1 MLLRALIACSALALM
16 QTQALAG
23 SQFLGTIGMYICDG
37 GEDLCSNTLTS
48 SPINLPPGP
57 FTEDFVFDFV
67 NDFPHY
73 PDDIPLLQANVQLET
88 DNPADFDSGNVQ
100 LYDSSGMP
108 FGFEILPFI
117 FNGSGYNA
125 RSGGLIYSGVGYYVE
140 VTGVSSAEALPLQ
153 VSISAFD
160 LGPIIAP
167 EPSTWTMMLLGVAGL
182 GVVARRRR
190 RSALVLRDPHHN
202 PAVTHSPPRLLS

>member
-1 MLLRALIACSALALM
+1 MLRRFLVACVGLALLHA
-16 QTQALAG
+16 QARAG
-23 SQFLGTIGMYICDG
+23 IQYVGTIDMYICDG
-37 GEDLCSNTLTS
+37 GEDLCSNILTS
-48 SPINLPPGP
+48 SPINLPIGP

-67 NDFPHY
+67 NDFPHD
-73 PDDIPLLQANVQLET
+73 PDDAPFLQAAVLLET
-88 DNPADFDSGNVQ
+88 DNQADFNSGNVQ

-108 FGFEILPFI
+108 FGIEILPFT

-125 RSGGLIYSGVGYYVE
+125 RSGGLIYPGVGYYVE
-140 VTGVSSAEALPLQ
+140 ATGVSTADALPLQ

-182 GVVARRRR
+182 GFGARRRR
-190 RSALVLRDPHHN
+190 RSALVLQHAPHN
-202 PAVTHSPPRLLS
+202 PALPHNLPRLLS

>member
-1 MLLRALIACSALALM
+1 MLLRALIACSALALL
-16 QTQALAG
+16 QTQSLAG

-73 PDDIPLLQANVQLET
+73 PDDIPLLQAAVQLET
-88 DNPADFDSGNVQ
+88 DNSADLNSGKVQ
-100 LYDSSGMP
+100 LYDSSGTP

-125 RSGGLIYSGVGYYVE
+125 RSGGLNYPGVGYYVE
-140 VTGVSSAEALPLQ
+140 VTGVSSADALPLQ

-190 RSALVLRDPHHN
+190 RSTLVPRDAHDN
-202 PAVTHSPPRLLS
+202 PAVPHSPPRLLS

>member
-48 SPINLPPGP
+48 SPIDLPPGP

-73 PDDIPLLQANVQLET
+73 PDDIPLLQAGVLLET
-88 DNPADFDSGNVQ
+88 ANQADFNSGNVQ
-100 LYDSSGMP
+100 LYDSYGTP

-125 RSGGLIYSGVGYYVE
+125 RSGGLIYPGVGYYVE
-140 VTGVSSAEALPLQ
+140 VTGVSTADALPLQ

-160 LGPIIAP
+160 LGPVIAP
-167 EPSTWTMMLLGVAGL
+167 EPSTWAMLLVGVVGL
-182 GVVARRRR
+182 GFVARWRR
-190 RSALVLRDPHHN
+190 RSALIL
-202 PAVTHSPPRLLS
+202 